1 MKKLIPFFLCI
12 LLLCG
17 CHKAKE
23 PLDRVSELLGTDA
36 SDFKVTTYFD
46 NHGSWLGDGE
56 TILIMELTEEQEMR
70 VEKETQNHIYRRELP
85 FSAPISLTLYGGDM
99 MRGGVAWYHSAT
111 FQDGS
116 GNPLVPEIH
125 NGFYLF
131 YDRHGESTDPSNDAH
146 LHTRGSR
153 NFDLAVY
160 DADTNIL
167 YYLVLDT

>member
-1 MKKLIPFFLCI
+1 MKKLIPFFLCL

-23 PLDRVSELLGTDA
+23 PLQWVSDRLGTDA
-36 SDFKVTTYFD
+36 SDYTVTKYYD
-46 NHGSWLGDGE
+46 SHGGWLGDGQ
-56 TILIMELTEEQEMR
+56 TVMIMELTEEQAIR
-70 VEKETQNHIYRRELP
+70 LEKDTANHFCRYGLP
-85 FSAPISLTLYGGDM
+85 FSAPISVTLYGGDV
-99 MRGGVAWYHSAT
+99 MRGGVAWYRSAT
-111 FQDGS
+111 FRDES
-116 GNPLVPEIH
+116 GDPIVPEIH

-153 NFDLAVY
+153 NFDLAVFE
-160 DADTNIL
+160 ADTRTL

>member
-1 MKKLIPFFLCI
+1 MKKLIPLFLCI

-23 PLDRVSELLGTDA
+23 PLDRVSELLGTDT
-36 SDFKVTTYFD
+36 SDFTVTTYYD
-46 NHGSWLGDGE
+46 THGGFHGDGE
-56 TILIMELTEEQEMR
+56 TVIIINLTEEQAQR
-70 VEKETQNHIYRRELP
+70 LDKDTQNHFCRYDLP
-85 FSAPISLTLYGGDM
+85 FSDAVSIALYGGLIT
-99 MRGGVAWYHSAT
+99 RGGVVWNHSALFT
-111 FQDGS
+111 TESGS
-116 GNPLVPEIH
+116 HIVPEIT

-131 YDRHGESTDPSNDAH
+131 YDRHGESSDPSNDSD
-146 LHTRGSR
+146 LHTRGSW